1 MAEYEELK
9 TKIVVEADTKGA
21 DKAKD
26 SLKDVEKE
34 VKKTDKVL
42 AALRKAGKTL
52 PVNMMTPEM
61 ASEVADATSKL
72 DLLERKVKDAR
83 EEYAKLFNAGASSK
97 RLTSALES
105 IQKAQA
111 NYNAELEKTYSQ
123 RNRDVMRLITPE
135 EAGEF
140 ARNIGK
146 MTSLQADLKNAQ
158 SKLAKYLNARMLGDN
173 TAENDKRITDWS
185 NKIQKIESDIQ
196 KLENA
201 SPVTKISEAFA
212 ETGEQAT
219 IASSK
224 VQQFI
229 ETVEGM
235 KMLTYTPQT
244 SSPVENIS
252 AGDEVASMFAEGT
265 ATRQFTQD
273 VERAASAVKNFF
285 SAIKGDAINRVKNF
299 GNQLSSVAGAFR
311 RIMFY
316 RAVRTIIKEIGEAFK
331 DGVNNLY
338 QWSKQL
344 NGSFAQAM
352 DKISTAGL
360 YMKNSIGAM
369 VAPLINAF
377 APVLDYLIDRFVDL
391 LNVINQ
397 VLSLLSGATS
407 WTKAIKYPKE
417 YAKAVGSAASNA
429 KKLGLAGIDQ
439 LTILDKHKGS
449 SGSGFTAED
458 YAGMFKQVDEFNKR
472 LENLIGKMKFN
483 FNDVLFNWTDLTPES
498 IAKKAIA
505 GLSAF
510 LGGAAG
516 FIIGGVP
523 GAVVGTLLGGTIGLM
538 IDSVIFDNDGKLS
551 KSEVAEMLRIA
562 LIAVT
567 GGAIGFVTCGVGGAL
582 IGASVGMTLY
592 GAIKGFDFLNGGTN
606 GEDLLR
612 ELVPLLGTIGGA
624 LIGFKLG
631 GGVGAVI
638 GATIGLTIGFGI
650 EDFGFSDTSKWTATD
665 WIENIIHTFAPVVGT
680 LIGFAVGG
688 PGGAAI
694 GALIGL
700 GISFALKTEPKMD
713 GENLIGGFWDGVKEK
728 WNQFTSWLDRK
739 WNDLK
744 NWWRNLELPTFRIK
758 TPHLS
763 WSTEPAGGWI
773 ANILST
779 LGLPA
784 SLPKLNVSWY
794 AKGGFPDAGQLFVA
808 NEAGAEMVGSMD
820 GRTAVANQQEITDG
834 IREGVYDAMVSALGN
849 GKLTA
854 NVYLDG
860 KQISGSVVKNVNNE
874 IRRTGRSPILS
885 Y

>member
-407 WTKAIKYPKE
+407 
-417 YAKAVGSAASNA
+417 
-429 KKLGLAGIDQ
+429 
-439 LTILDKHKGS
+439 
-449 SGSGFTAED
+449 
-458 YAGMFKQVDEFNKR
+458 
-472 LENLIGKMKFN
+472 
-483 FNDVLFNWTDLTPES
+483 
-498 IAKKAIA
+498 
-505 GLSAF
+505 
-510 LGGAAG
+510 
-516 FIIGGVP
+516 
-523 GAVVGTLLGGTIGLM
+523 
-538 IDSVIFDNDGKLS
+538 
-551 KSEVAEMLRIA
+551 
-562 LIAVT
+562 
-567 GGAIGFVTCGVGGAL
+567 
-582 IGASVGMTLY
+582 
-592 GAIKGFDFLNGGTN
+592 
-606 GEDLLR
+606 
-612 ELVPLLGTIGGA
+612 
-624 LIGFKLG
+624 
-631 GGVGAVI
+631 
-638 GATIGLTIGFGI
+638 
-650 EDFGFSDTSKWTATD
+650 
-665 WIENIIHTFAPVVGT
+665 
-680 LIGFAVGG
+680 
-688 PGGAAI
+688 
-694 GALIGL
+694 
-700 GISFALKTEPKMD
+700 
-713 GENLIGGFWDGVKEK
+713 
-728 WNQFTSWLDRK
+728 
-739 WNDLK
+739 
-744 NWWRNLELPTFRIK
+744 
-758 TPHLS
+758 
-763 WSTEPAGGWI
+763 
-773 ANILST
+773 
-779 LGLPA
+779 
-784 SLPKLNVSWY
+784 
-794 AKGGFPDAGQLFVA
+794 
-808 NEAGAEMVGSMD
+808 
-820 GRTAVANQQEITDG
+820 
-834 IREGVYDAMVSALGN
+834 
-849 GKLTA
+849 
-854 NVYLDG
+854 
-860 KQISGSVVKNVNNE
+860 
-874 IRRTGRSPILS
+874 
-885 Y
+885 